1 MEPAL
6 WLYLSTCSDQ
16 DCYEELGGL
25 LAWNRNM
32 VGGTAIGIIL
42 CHFVA
47 YAYNC
52 YARIYRSTPGEVYE
66 LTKEKPD
73 LP

>member
-1 MEPAL
+1 
-6 WLYLSTCSDQ
+6 
-16 DCYEELGGL
+16 
-25 LAWNRNM
+25 M